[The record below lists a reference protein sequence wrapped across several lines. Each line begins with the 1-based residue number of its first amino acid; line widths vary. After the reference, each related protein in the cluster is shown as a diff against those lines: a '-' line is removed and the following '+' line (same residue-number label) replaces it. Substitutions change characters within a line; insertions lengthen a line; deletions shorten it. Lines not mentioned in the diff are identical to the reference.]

1 MQRYLAKRQLE
12 NAFEELE
19 KLANRER
26 EIRNELVALMCAEP
40 AEYNRQDEMLMM
52 IVDKIS
58 DGKIVMQE
66 AMDEVTN
73 YGLLDDFEDD
83 IER

>member
-1 MQRYLAKRQLE
+1 MQRYFAKRQLE
-12 NAFEELE
+12 SAFEELE

-40 AEYNRQDEMLMM
+40 VEYNRQDEMLMM

-73 YGLLDDFEDD
+73 YGLLDNFEDD